1 MKVITGSPLLKLVAA
16 VFVVLAFWL
25 MIKYMT
31 WEEDTMALPDTFVRP
46 IIPAVPEDDEGIERT
61 GHPVQVEVFYEA
73 LCPDSMNYI
82 VDQLAPAVAKLPVD
96 ALNVILVPYGKA
108 KTYQRGSKVTF
119 SCQHGPEECWAN
131 KLHACGI
138 RQAANQT
145 VSVQFVTCL
154 MRHYRRLRL
163 RAQQCAEDSRL
174 PWVQL
179 SACAAGSAIDP
190 DIVRYGE
197 MTQALRPPA
206 HFIPTITVDQSQ
218 DGQAAMF
225 GNFLSFVCKAYETR
239 SGKKPT
245 GCPK

>member
-46 IIPAVPEDDEGIERT
+46 IIPAVPEDDEGIE
-61 GHPVQVEVFYEA
+61 
-73 LCPDSMNYI
+73 
-82 VDQLAPAVAKLPVD
+82 
-96 ALNVILVPYGKA
+96 
-108 KTYQRGSKVTF
+108 TYQRGSKVTF

-225 GNFLSFVCKAYETR
+225 GNFLSFVCKAYEAR